1 MNKLLLLLSTPAN
14 YTLMD
19 LDNIERNFYESFCA
33 LDKGNKY
40 TDLYGELF
48 ATQSFNDALA
58 NQFVTVN
65 LELLSKL
72 TKKQNSKKLYNILKR
87 DLKSISN
94 L

>member
-1 MNKLLLLLSTPAN
+1 MNKLLSLLSTPTH
-14 YTLMD
+14 YTLTD
-19 LDNIERNFYESFCA
+19 LDNIERSFYESFCA
-33 LDKGNKY
+33 LNKDDKY

-48 ATQSFNDALA
+48 AKQSFNDALA

-87 DLKSISN
+87 DLKSINN